1 MAYIGKQPSAGDFT
15 VLDSLTASATAT
27 YTLQKNS
34 VNFVPGSANQL
45 IVSLNG
51 VIQEPG
57 TSFTLNGSSLVF
69 SSALTSADSIDFI
82 LALGGV
88 GNFNTPSDDSVT
100 TAKIATDAVTSAKI
114 ADDAITAAL
123 IADDAVGSAAIADD
137 AITSALID
145 DNAVV
150 TAAINGNAVTAAKFN
165 ADVISGQTELASEP
179 ADTDEFLVSDA
190 GVLKR
195 IDYSLIKGGG
205 GLVFL
210 ATSGTISS
218 GTSAVDFNSSILTT
232 TYGAYMFIFEAVF
245 DSVSSGSEGIAALL
259 SNDNGSTIP
268 TSGYRTCNW
277 RVNEGGHNDFRSQ
290 GTIAKLSLGKANGVY
305 QGNAAGE
312 GVYGKMFLYDPT
324 TSSMQTR
331 MEYQLVTIADRNTGH
346 GDESLTYVTGASAQS
361 EPLGT
366 NFIRFL
372 PDSGT
377 FEGGVIRCY
386 GIVDSA

>member
-15 VLDSLTASATAT
+15 VLDDLTASATAT

-88 GNFNTPSDDSVT
+88 GNFNTPSDDSIT
-100 TAKIATDAVTSAKI
+100 TAKIATDAVTSAK
-114 ADDAITAAL
+114 
-123 IADDAVGSAAIADD
+123 IADD

-165 ADVISGQTELASEP
+165 ADVISGQTELAAEP

-205 GLVFL
+205 VVLQANSAFK
-210 ATSGTISS
+210 ATKS
-218 GTSAVDFNSSILTT
+218 
-232 TYGAYMFIFEAVF
+232 
-245 DSVSSGSEGIAALL
+245 
-259 SNDNGSTIP
+259 
-268 TSGYRTCNW
+268 
-277 RVNEGGHNDFRSQ
+277 
-290 GTIAKLSLGKANGVY
+290 
-305 QGNAAGE
+305 
-312 GVYGKMFLYDPT
+312 T
-324 TSSMQTR
+324 TSSTSDV
-331 MEYQLVTIADRNTGH
+331 LVTGL
-346 GDESLTYVTGASAQS
+346 EVSLTPAATSSKVLIMADLGGTSTSLENRQQYFSFYRDIGSAGYAAVGIGTGSTRNFGFGFNFGSISSPQDNYHPVSGQFLDSPNTTSLVTYQVRARIFQHPDLSGSPVGAVNGRAS
-361 EPLGT
+361 
-366 NFIRFL
+366 
-372 PDSGT
+372 DSSFGPSSSIT
-377 FEGGVIRCY
+377 ILEIG
-386 GIVDSA
+386 A